1 MLVAAEMKID
11 SCPMEGFN
19 VNKLT
24 GILDQEGIIN
34 KEMDLPV
41 VMVALGYREETQP
54 EHHRRE
60 MSEIIKQY

>member
-24 GILDQEGIIN
+24 DILDQEGIIN
-34 KEMDLPV
+34 KENDLPV
-41 VMVALGYREETQP
+41 VMVVLGYRKEFQP

-60 MSEIIKQY
+60 ISEIVKQY